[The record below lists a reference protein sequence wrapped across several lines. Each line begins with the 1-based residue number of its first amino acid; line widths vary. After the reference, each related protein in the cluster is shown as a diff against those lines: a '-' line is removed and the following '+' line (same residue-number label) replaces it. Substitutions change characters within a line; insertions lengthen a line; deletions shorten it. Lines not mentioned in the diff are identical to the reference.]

1 MEVITRYFPRL
12 LEGGFN
18 TLLIT
23 ALFSAGP
30 LIVGILL
37 SFLAS
42 KFPVVGKVFG
52 WLSLPFEC
60 ISVPALLLVS
70 FYTLG
75 HLFGDWYIGRKFVAW
90 IAIAITFTL
99 GFAGYMP
106 ARHVAEYTFLKNILY
121 NGLGLIAAVFKWSFC
136 VYLIGFTD
144 LFNATRSLFGV
155 TYKLDVYWI
164 PLVVF
169 FVVLFILEAG
179 RRLVKQLMK

>member
-23 ALFSAGP
+23 ALFSLGP
-30 LIVGILL
+30 LAVGILL
-37 SFLAS
+37 SFLSS
-42 KFPVVGKVFG
+42 KFPAVGKVFG

-75 HLFGDWYIGRKFVAW
+75 GLFGDWYIGMKVVTW

-121 NGLGLIAAVFKWSFC
+121 NGLGLIATVFKWSFC
-136 VYLIGFTD
+136 VYLIGFAD
-144 LFNATRSLFGV
+144 LFNAARGIFGV
-155 TYKLDVYWI
+155 TYKADVYWI

>member
-23 ALFSAGP
+23 VLFSIGP
-30 LIVGILL
+30 LAVGIVL

-42 KFPVVGKVFG
+42 KFPVVGKIFG

-75 HLFGDWYIGRKFVAW
+75 QLFGNWHIRMEIVTW

-106 ARHVAEYTFLKNILY
+106 ARHVAEYTFFKNILY
-121 NGLGLIAAVFKWSFC
+121 NGLGLVAAVFKWSFC

-144 LFNATRSLFGV
+144 LFQATRGIFGM
-155 TYKLDVYWI
+155 TFKTDVFWI

-169 FVVLFILEAG
+169 FEVLLVLETG

>member
-1 MEVITRYFPRL
+1 MEVIIRYFPRL

-23 ALFSAGP
+23 ALFSVGP

-75 HLFGDWYIGRKFVAW
+75 RLFGDGYFGVKFVAW

-106 ARHVAEYTFLKNILY
+106 ARHVVEYTFFKNILY
-121 NGLGLIAAVFKWSFC
+121 NGLGLIVAVFKWSFC

-144 LFNATRSLFGV
+144 LFQATRGIFSMTFK
-155 TYKLDVYWI
+155 TDVFWI